1 MNKIPEQCGCRV
13 DETEG
18 TAPHKQ
24 GAPII
29 VQCNLHA
36 HAAEMRELL
45 AGTICYACRVPYAN
59 EPPIIC
65 WDDRA
70 HKDARA
76 LLEATHA

>member
-1 MNKIPEQCGCRV
+1 MPEQCGCRV

-36 HAAEMRELL
+36 RAAEMRELL
-45 AGTICYACRVPYAN
+45 QLWREGPQKGDVQSRWAFSQKLLMDTI
-59 EPPIIC
+59 
-65 WDDRA
+65 
-70 HKDARA
+70 A